1 MRQIHAQEKEQFRK
15 LFQQENIDEF
25 EDRFKILEIFL
36 TTERHLTV
44 DEVVQLLAQN
54 GQTYSPTFIIE
65 TLKMMCDYGF
75 AQKNRF
81 ENGEIRYEHRHPCQH
96 HDHMICT
103 KCGKII
109 EFENN
114 QLELLQTQ
122 IAGNYNFHML
132 QHKME
137 IYGICGDCMEMQ
149 ARMMPLTRA
158 RPGERVRIE
167 SINSGQRAKTRLLT
181 MGLRPGDII
190 EIITRQPQGQMVVSA
205 DCKRFVLGRGLAQK
219 ITVEHTNQLP
229 ETTDTTCV
237 ENRYEKNS
245 GF

>member
-15 LFQQENIDEF
+15 LFKQENIDQF

-36 TTERHLTV
+36 TTERHMTV
-44 DEVVQLLAQN
+44 DEVAQLLTQH

-81 ENGEIRYEHRHPCQH
+81 ENGEIRYEHHHPCHH

-103 KCGKII
+103 KCGQII
-109 EFENN
+109 EFEND
-114 QLELLQTQ
+114 QLERLQAK
-122 IAGNYNFHML
+122 IASNYNFHML

-137 IYGICGDCMEMQ
+137 IYGICGNCMQMQ
-149 ARMMPLTRA
+149 ARMMPLTQA

-167 SINSGQRAKTRLLT
+167 SFNSGQQAKTRLLT
-181 MGLRPGDII
+181 MGLRSGDII

-219 ITVEHTNQLP
+219 IIVAYTNQLP
-229 ETTDTTCV
+229 EAADAACV
-237 ENRYEKNS
+237 KT
-245 GF
+245 FDA